1 MKTGGWP
8 LLFSL
13 WSLVVRAGDDAL
25 PAVMRALAATPAVE
39 AAFREEKNLALLQ
52 EPLIT
57 QGVLYYR
64 APAYLRK
71 QTLEPYPEEFQ
82 ADGDWLTIE
91 TPEQGRRDF
100 NLTGYP
106 QLQPFVEAIRATQAG
121 DRATLERHYQLE
133 FQGTLADWLLRLT
146 PRDRQAAKFI
156 TVIVIRGQRA
166 WIASVEILEPDGDRS
181 LMTVTPR

>member
-1 MKTGGWP
+1 MNLVRWWLLLSGWP
-8 LLFSL
+8 LAV
-13 WSLVVRAGDDAL
+13 WADDDVL
-25 PAVMRALAATPAVE
+25 SQVMRALATVPAVE
-39 AAFREEKNLALLQ
+39 AAFREEKTLALLQ

-71 QTLEPYPEEFQ
+71 RTLKPQPEEFQ

-91 TPEQGRRDF
+91 MAEQGRRDF
-100 NLTGYP
+100 NLKGYP

-121 DRATLERHYQLE
+121 DQATLERYYQLE
-133 FQGTLADWLLRLT
+133 FQGTLENWVLHLT
-146 PRDRQAAKFI
+146 PRDRQAAGFI
-156 TVIVIRGQRA
+156 KAIIIRGQRA
-166 WIASVEILEPDGDRS
+166 WIASVETLEPDGDRS